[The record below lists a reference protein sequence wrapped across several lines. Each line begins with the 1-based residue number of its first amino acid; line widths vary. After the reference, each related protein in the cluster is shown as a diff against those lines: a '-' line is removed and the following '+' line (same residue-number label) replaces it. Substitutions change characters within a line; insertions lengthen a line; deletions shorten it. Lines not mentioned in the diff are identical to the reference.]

1 MYSTI
6 MGFYEDY
13 MKITILNLIC
23 LYVFYSY
30 TILYIYI
37 YKYDSIFDSI
47 GFMNI
52 LLIMMFCIVP
62 F

>member
-37 YKYDSIFDSI
+37 NMILYLII